1 LDYWTPTNTTA
12 SRPVPRQLSGINSN
26 VESDRYLEDAS
37 YIRFRNLNIGYKFTK
52 KTYNGLPVDEIRIY
66 TQMQNLFTWTKFN
79 GDPEVGIGS
88 AESQTNLLVPG
99 QFALYSY
106 PTVQSFLFGLSINL

>member
-1 LDYWTPTNTTA
+1 
-12 SRPVPRQLSGINSN
+12 LSGINSN

-88 AESQTNLLVPG
+88 AENQTDL
-99 QFALYSY
+99 F
-106 PTVQSFLFGLSINL
+106 TVCFVFLPYCTIIPFRIIN

>member
-1 LDYWTPTNTTA
+1 
-12 SRPVPRQLSGINSN
+12 LSGINSN

-88 AESQTNLLVPG
+88 AVKLICFPG